1 MTNIHKLSSVRF
13 EVDTWKYHWNFKS
26 LPKVDTF
33 NIMFLLLPTIFHFAL
48 FALGEKHANKIEI
61 SGVYTMDKVEGDMQG
76 FNTEHLKSFHQ
87 LTIHS
92 KEVTTEG
99 KVKYREFN

>member
-1 MTNIHKLSSVRF
+1 
-13 EVDTWKYHWNFKS
+13 
-26 LPKVDTF
+26 
-33 NIMFLLLPTIFHFAL
+33 MFLLQLLPAIFHFAL

-61 SGVYTMDKVEGDMQG
+61 SGVYIMDKVEGDMQG
-76 FNTEHLKSFHQ
+76 FNTEHLKSLHQ

-99 KVKYREFN
+99 ILSSPLPKYRESN